1 MQASKGAMRTNKTG
15 TSGFANPISCSA
27 AAAAALGR
35 QTMKT
40 KEKATKQK
48 RDSSLLGVIGISSP
62 TKLSFCFMINRR
74 VNQAYY
80 LTFQSSGAGGRG
92 RNSFTSI
99 S

>member
-15 TSGFANPISCSA
+15 TSGFANPISCSAAA

-62 TKLSFCFMINRR
+62 TKLSFCFMINRGIH
-74 VNQAYY
+74 QTYH
-80 LTFQSSGAGGRG
+80 LTF
-92 RNSFTSI
+92 
-99 S
+99 